1 MNLDS
6 NLTIRLRPVR
16 PLIGCLTI
24 AALSA
29 CSSEQAPE
37 HDELTVPSIIG
48 EHSYACEDGSRF
60 DVDFLKDG
68 LTLEFSD
75 VPDGMRQR
83 LTAPATGKPFV
94 GQGTTLSIADGDRMT
109 IARPGATP
117 LQCRQLDGR
126 RSENSRMGIFRFD
139 RNAGHV

>member
-6 NLTIRLRPVR
+6 NLTIRLRRVR
-16 PLIGCLTI
+16 PLIGCLAF

-37 HDELTVPSIIG
+37 HDELTVPTIIG
-48 EHSYACEDGSRF
+48 EHSYACEDGSRY

-75 VPDGMRQR
+75 APDGMRQR
-83 LTAPATGKPFV
+83 LTAPATGEPFV
-94 GQGTTLSIADGDRMT
+94 GQGMTLTIADGDRMT
-109 IARPGATP
+109 IARQGATP
-117 LQCRQLDGR
+117 LRCRQLDGR
-126 RSENSRMGIFRFD
+126 RSETSRMGIFRFD
-139 RNAGHV
+139 GSARHV